1 MANLLTIHDST
12 FLGRNSIDII
22 SFRGQLVCQKLR
34 HGDMICHLFDP
45 TLIKVEKLLCEF
57 YKNIP
62 EAPGK
67 QTLHKSGAILRLL
80 II

>member
-1 MANLLTIHDST
+1 M
-12 FLGRNSIDII
+12 
-22 SFRGQLVCQKLR
+22 
-34 HGDMICHLFDP
+34 FDP

-80 II
+80 IVWLYLGTL